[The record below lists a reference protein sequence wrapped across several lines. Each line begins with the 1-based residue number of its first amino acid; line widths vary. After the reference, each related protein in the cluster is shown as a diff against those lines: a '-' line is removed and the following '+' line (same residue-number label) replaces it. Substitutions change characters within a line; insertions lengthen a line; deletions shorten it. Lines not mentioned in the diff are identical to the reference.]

1 MWILA
6 VDVCLRFTISGVVCG
21 LSFGRTRGSWFYLRL
36 AEANI
41 ASIASMAFRFPT
53 LCSNAG
59 VPLLYHCSTQ
69 SCADTILA
77 SGINPGRTMGPD
89 SGEMFIWFVGVDPQL
104 VLRETET
111 IRECA
116 LN

>member
-1 MWILA
+1 
-6 VDVCLRFTISGVVCG
+6 
-21 LSFGRTRGSWFYLRL
+21 
-36 AEANI
+36 
-41 ASIASMAFRFPT
+41 
-53 LCSNAG
+53 
-59 VPLLYHCSTQ
+59 
-69 SCADTILA
+69 
-77 SGINPGRTMGPD
+77 MGPD